1 MHDFGKL
8 TMKIE
13 TVEIEG
19 QAPVR
24 ICVFYDASGVE
35 WHELFRS
42 MPIFDYYVA
51 LDDRNRVVSA
61 EPDPEHSQI
70 EGHRILGL
78 SAAEIGDYTRG
89 PGGTIYGK
97 EWSGTGLHEPVLA
110 RSEYPI
116 LTPRQFWLAAASIN
130 ISKDQ
135 ILARIDQL
143 EDQTEAQAFRIEL
156 TETVN
161 FERTDP
167 AVDQLAALM
176 GLPAEQLDS
185 LWLWA
190 AGL

>member
-13 TVEIEG
+13 TVEVEG
-19 QAPVR
+19 QSPVR

-42 MPIFDYYVA
+42 TPAFDYYVA
-51 LDDRNRVVSA
+51 LDNKDRVVSA
-61 EPDPEHSQI
+61 EPDPEYSQI

-78 SAAEIGDYTRG
+78 SADEFGDHTRG
-89 PGGTIYGK
+89 PGGTVYGK
-97 EWSGTGLHEPVLA
+97 HWNGSAIVAPVLD
-110 RSEYPI
+110 RSEYPT
-116 LTPRQFWLAAASIN
+116 LTPRQLWLTAATIN
-130 ISKDQ
+130 ITKEQ
-135 ILARIDQL
+135 ILLMVDQM
-143 EDQTEAQAFRIEL
+143 EDKAEADALRIEL

-167 AVDQLAALM
+167 AVDRLAELM
-176 GLPAEQLDS
+176 GVPGDQLDS

-190 AGL
+190 AGV